1 MNNTIFFCPSIEEGG
16 VEKNLFLISNFISS
30 FNKVFLIT
38 INTSKKKYFNN
49 QIDFVSPK
57 LNIFA
62 KYPRILKSLIAAAI
76 LIKII
81 LKLRNKKKTVI
92 SFQSNIIA
100 IIICK
105 LFKIKII
112 IRSNTFQEKY
122 LNNNLVKK
130 KIFRFFFK
138 FADAIIVNSIEFKKR
153 FNKTFNVK
161 SICIYNPIVKEKIKI
176 KIKNKNNSILKIISV
191 GRLTEQ
197 KDHLTLLKA
206 FKILL
211 KIKRAKLYIVGKGHL
226 LSSLKNFVLNN
237 DLKKNV
243 FFLGYKNSILN
254 YLNSSDLIVLS
265 SKYEG
270 LPNCLVEAQM
280 QKINIISSD
289 CFTGPKEILMNG
301 KAGFLFCVGDFN
313 ELSKILIN
321 FNKKGKKEI
330 NMRNIGY
337 KNLYRFDYNTN
348 CTKYLNL
355 INKFTH
361 I

>member
-122 LNNNLVKK
+122 LNNNLLKK
-130 KIFRFFFK
+130 KFL
-138 FADAIIVNSIEFKKR
+138 D
-153 FNKTFNVK
+153 
-161 SICIYNPIVKEKIKI
+161 
-176 KIKNKNNSILKIISV
+176 
-191 GRLTEQ
+191 
-197 KDHLTLLKA
+197 
-206 FKILL
+206 
-211 KIKRAKLYIVGKGHL
+211 
-226 LSSLKNFVLNN
+226 
-237 DLKKNV
+237 
-243 FFLGYKNSILN
+243 FFLNL
-254 YLNSSDLIVLS
+254 L
-265 SKYEG
+265 
-270 LPNCLVEAQM
+270 M
-280 QKINIISSD
+280 Q
-289 CFTGPKEILMNG
+289 
-301 KAGFLFCVGDFN
+301 
-313 ELSKILIN
+313 
-321 FNKKGKKEI
+321 
-330 NMRNIGY
+330 
-337 KNLYRFDYNTN
+337 
-348 CTKYLNL
+348 
-355 INKFTH
+355 
-361 I
+361 

>member
-1 MNNTIFFCPSIEEGG
+1 M
-16 VEKNLFLISNFISS
+16 
-30 FNKVFLIT
+30 
-38 INTSKKKYFNN
+38 
-49 QIDFVSPK
+49 
-57 LNIFA
+57 
-62 KYPRILKSLIAAAI
+62 
-76 LIKII
+76 
-81 LKLRNKKKTVI
+81 
-92 SFQSNIIA
+92 
-100 IIICK
+100 
-105 LFKIKII
+105 
-112 IRSNTFQEKY
+112 
-122 LNNNLVKK
+122 
-130 KIFRFFFK
+130 
-138 FADAIIVNSIEFKKR
+138 
-153 FNKTFNVK
+153 
-161 SICIYNPIVKEKIKI
+161 
-176 KIKNKNNSILKIISV
+176 
-191 GRLTEQ
+191 
-197 KDHLTLLKA
+197 LKA

-237 DLKKNV
+237 GLKKYV

-301 KAGFLFCVGDFN
+301 KAGFLFPVGNFN

-321 FNKKGKKEI
+321 FNKKGEKEI

>member
-30 FNKVFLIT
+30 FNKIFLIT

-62 KYPRILKSLIAAAI
+62 KYPRILKSLMAAAI

-81 LKLRNKKKTVI
+81 LKLRNEKKTVI

-122 LNNNLVKK
+122 LNNNLIKK
-130 KIFRFFFK
+130 KIFGFFFK
-138 FADAIIVNSIEFKKR
+138 LADAIIVNSIEFKKR

-176 KIKNKNNSILKIISV
+176 KIKNNSILKIISV

-211 KIKRAKLYIVGKGHL
+211 TIKRAKLYIVGKGHL

-237 DLKKNV
+237 GLKKNV

-254 YLNSSDLIVLS
+254 YLNSSDLIILS

-289 CFTGPKEILMNG
+289 CFTGPKEILMNV
-301 KAGFLFCVGDFN
+301 KAGFLFPVGNFN